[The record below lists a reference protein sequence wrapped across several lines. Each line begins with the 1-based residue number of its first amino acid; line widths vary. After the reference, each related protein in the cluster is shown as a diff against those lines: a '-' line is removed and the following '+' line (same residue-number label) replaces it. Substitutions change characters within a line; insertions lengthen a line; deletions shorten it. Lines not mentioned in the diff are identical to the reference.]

1 MSAQAKSDEP
11 RQDSTKSRA
20 TIAMW
25 GKALTAMPRISK
37 SEWDRLDLISRW
49 LIATRAAVI
58 VMTFTSAAF
67 AGVLA
72 FKAGVFDA
80 ILFVLVTVGLCLA
93 HATNNL
99 VNDLVDHWKG
109 IDEGNYF
116 RTQYGP
122 QTVTDGFLS
131 VRQLV
136 SYAAVTGSVALGIGL
151 YLVFVSERGEITMA
165 LLASGLFFVLFYT
178 FPLKYIGLGE
188 PAVLVVWGPLMVG
201 GSYFVITGNWSN
213 EVVLASLAYAL
224 GPTAVLFGKHTDKLS
239 FDRDKNIRTLPV
251 ILGES
256 LSRSVTV
263 GLLLAQYPVIAWLVY
278 TGFFHPVMLVS
289 FGSIFSLKRVLNV
302 FSQPRP
308 EKAPESLPEG
318 VWPLWF
324 VGAAFWFTR
333 RYSAFFLLG
342 LVLDLALSRT

>member
-1 MSAQAKSDEP
+1 MPDV
-11 RQDSTKSRA
+11 
-20 TIAMW
+20 AMW
-25 GKALTAMPRISK
+25 GRALTAMPRISK
-37 SEWDRLDLISRW
+37 ADWDGLDLVSRW
-49 LIATRAAVI
+49 LIATRSAVI
-58 VMTFTSAAF
+58 IMTFTSAAF

-72 FKAGVFDA
+72 FKAGAFDA
-80 ILFVLVTVGLCLA
+80 TLFVLVTAGLCLA

-99 VNDLVDHWKG
+99 VNDLTDHWKG
-109 IDEGNYF
+109 VDEGNYF

-122 QTVTDGFLS
+122 QTVEDGFLS
-131 VRQLV
+131 VRQLIT
-136 SYAAVTGSVALGIGL
+136 YAAITGGLGLAIGL
-151 YLVFVSERGEITMA
+151 YLVFVSDRGEITLA

-201 GSYFVITGNWSN
+201 GAYFVITGEWSN
-213 EVVLASLAYAL
+213 EVAIASLAYAL

-239 FDRDKNIRTLPV
+239 FDSEKKIRTLPV

-256 LSRSVTV
+256 LSRKVTV
-263 GLLLAQYPVIAWLVY
+263 ALLLAQYPVIAWLVY

-289 FGSIFSLKRVLNV
+289 FASMLSLRRVFDV
-302 FSQPRP
+302 FSRPRP
-308 EKAPESLPEG
+308 ERPPSSLPEG

-342 LVLDLALSRT
+342 LVLDVAISRL